1 MENLYDS
8 EDEQKIQKKE
18 KHELKI
24 SSEVISCDRK
34 KIFNGTIK
42 YNKEQNSCLIKDIK
56 KDEIKFHQRLFYK
69 SEKDDY
75 IGYIEVFQNSSL
87 SYSHQLSENISF
99 LFESDSKDKERIDN
113 SKCIGFRYYDM
124 NNNYCT
130 LLKLNDQEDDNYY
143 FLEKLK
149 ENDNEFYDETL
160 DCFKIIFESIFSRY
174 KKNENK
180 NNIFDFQ
187 LVVERPLYEI
197 LGFSYSILFKNT
209 DKFRFHKIHSVNVMK
224 DKDFT
229 SEIPKENDK
238 TKLNIMPI
246 LFDGHISL
254 LFFVDQND
262 KRYYILSDPSHVH
275 SSPFGKYSSINPF
288 IFPKNTIK
296 YLSVFPKKKIQA
308 FNSCSLWYY
317 FQILC
322 LINYNEKI
330 QNRKYSEAKD
340 FVSSLKNSSF
350 YFDCFNYYQ
359 YIMGFH
365 KRLIEINPEKVF
377 DDEDYFY
384 VLPNNDILT
393 DKIKIHKLC
402 FLNQFVDFIEMIEL
416 ITFINLSFKP
426 GIKELNEFRKYNEE
440 LIDFLIYLN
449 YNINFFKLKEA
460 DNSILKRIQNGIN
473 EIIGIRN
480 EFIESCIDFLTKLA
494 QIDISVKYLASY
506 TSEKATEYKMK
517 GKYLYEIYSEIKDN
531 IELFH
536 QKKNIMKE
544 EFNLYKTDITGKILV
559 PLIGFL
565 YKSK

>member
-42 YNKEQNSCLIKDIK
+42 YNKEQNSCLIKEIK

-130 LLKLNDQEDDNYY
+130 LLKLNDKDDNDYY

-187 LVVERPLYEI
+187 LVVERPFYEI

-262 KRYYILSDPSHVH
+262 KRYYILSDPSHV
-275 SSPFGKYSSINPF
+275 
-288 IFPKNTIK
+288 
-296 YLSVFPKKKIQA
+296 
-308 FNSCSLWYY
+308 YY

-340 FVSSLKNSSF
+340 LVSSLKNSSF

-449 YNINFFKLKEA
+449 YNIN
-460 DNSILKRIQNGIN
+460 N

-494 QIDISVKYLASY
+494 QIDISVK
-506 TSEKATEYKMK
+506 
-517 GKYLYEIYSEIKDN
+517 
-531 IELFH
+531 F
-536 QKKNIMKE
+536 
-544 EFNLYKTDITGKILV
+544 ITI
-559 PLIGFL
+559 
-565 YKSK
+565 